1 MKKFAAIGLGNFGLN
16 LSRALIENGCEV
28 LGIDSSREAVN
39 TAKDFISHAVIGDAS
54 NREVLESLSL
64 RDFDGAIVSIG
75 QEMAISILISLYL
88 KEIGVKRIVVRAIS
102 EDHGKV
108 LKMIGVSDIIM
119 PERDMAER
127 LANMLSLKNVVDY
140 LPIGED
146 YGIIEV
152 PSPKSFIGKTLRDLQ
167 IPNRFNCQVIGLK
180 IFEEPGSGFHFTDKD
195 STIKIPPSA
204 DDIMTPGMIMIIIG
218 KQQDI
223 EKIQAIK

>member
-28 LGIDSSREAVN
+28 LGIDTSRDAVN
-39 TAKDFISHAVIGDAS
+39 KAKDFISHAVIADAS
-54 NREVLESLSL
+54 SREVLESLSL

-75 QEMAISILISLYL
+75 QEMTISILISLYL
-88 KEIGVKRIVVRAIS
+88 KEIGLKRIIVRAIS

-108 LKMIGVSDIIM
+108 LKMIGVTDVIM

-127 LANMLSLKNVVDY
+127 LANMLALKNVVDY

-146 YGIIEV
+146 YGIVEV
-152 PSPKSFIGKTLRDLQ
+152 AAPKSFLGKTLRDLQ

-180 IFEEPGSGFHFTDKD
+180 IFNEGEHALHFSERD

-204 DDIMTPGMIMIIIG
+204 GDIMTPGIVMIMIG
-218 KQQDI
+218 KLRDI
-223 EKIQAIK
+223 EKIQALQ